1 MKVHIRLKPPSRGF
15 GLKVFFAVLASAII
29 AVVAW
34 SQFSRNA
41 IYTDFEARSK
51 RIWSAYTLLAAA
63 ESDFQNT
70 QWNSDAHVAEAEAT
84 LKRSLNSFGSM
95 RSQIE
100 RDEWRRLQK
109 VIADRFSVRRESQST
124 VVDYAFNEQMKVFR
138 GAIERTDQLEQQYVA
153 AELDKV
159 SSDLYFRL
167 LVLAGLSVVFL
178 IAYWRLTRRRRG
190 RLRRRRV

>member
-1 MKVHIRLKPPSRGF
+1 
-15 GLKVFFAVLASAII
+15 VFFAALALALAAI
-29 AVVAW
+29 AGWNEV
-34 SQFSRNA
+34 SRNA
-41 IYTDFEARSK
+41 IYADFESRSK

-84 LKRSLNSFGSM
+84 LRRSLNSFGAM

-109 VIADRFSVRRESQST
+109 VIADRFSVRREAQST

-159 SSDLYFRL
+159 RSDFYFRL

-190 RLRRRRV
+190 RLKRRRV